1 MSYTTPGK
9 LSNTGRP
16 PREQLAVSETIR
28 RQLLDGRLGP
38 GQRLPT
44 RQELAQ
50 RHRVSV
56 MTVQR
61 AMTRLEAEGWIV
73 SRGTQGTF
81 VADRLPYQSRY
92 VLILPYH
99 PADPEYFTLFYRA
112 LTAAA
117 KQLADAGECE
127 FEIVHAQRAVL
138 SAADTERVLADVR
151 AHRIGGVI
159 FADYPTRLIATSLYR
174 EPGLYHV
181 ALSFTGEYMG
191 VPVVGLDTAAWFDN
205 AVGAAVADG
214 RSRIACLTASGKDT
228 PWTRAFQQALARHG
242 LEMRPYWQQHAN
254 PRLTEWLP
262 ELLQLWLAL
271 PEGERPDT
279 LLLTDDN
286 FVAAATA
293 GLRAGGV
300 AVPEDLL
307 VIGHYNAPCRP
318 EAAVPVRWLE
328 YDCVALLR
336 QARAVIDAQRRGD
349 AVATQSVVSPVWAT
363 NRDME
368 RETKRSV
375 APSVIGGGAR
385 NRLRKQPEG
394 VSV

>member
-1 MSYTTPGK
+1 M
-9 LSNTGRP
+9 GRP
-16 PREQLAVSETIR
+16 PREQIVVNEAIR
-28 RQLLDGRLGP
+28 RQLLDDRLAP

-44 RQELAQ
+44 RQQLAQ

-81 VADRLPYQSRY
+81 VADRLPYQTRY
-92 VLILPYH
+92 ALLLPYH
-99 PADPEYFTLFYRA
+99 PADPEYFTLFYQA

-117 KQLADAGECE
+117 EQLADAGECE

-138 SAADTERVLADVR
+138 SAADTERVLADAR
-151 AHRIGGVI
+151 AHRVGGVI
-159 FADYPTRLIATSLYR
+159 FADYPTRLVATSLYR

-181 ALSFTGEYMG
+181 ALSFTGEYLG
-191 VPVVGLDTAAWFDN
+191 VPVVGLDAAAWFDH
-205 AVGAAVADG
+205 AVGAAVAVE
-214 RSRIACLTASGKDT
+214 RSRIACLTACGKDT
-228 PWTRAFQQALARHG
+228 LWTRAFQRALARYG
-242 LEMRPYWQQHAN
+242 LTIRPYWQQYAD
-254 PRLTEWLP
+254 PRVTEWLP

-271 PEGERPDT
+271 PARERPDT

-293 GLRAGGV
+293 GLRAAGV

-318 EAAVPVRWLE
+318 EATVPVRWLG

-349 AVATQSVVSPVWAT
+349 AVATQSVVTPVWGT
-363 NRDME
+363 TREME

-375 APSVIGGGAR
+375 APSVVGGGAR
-385 NRLRKQPEG
+385 NRLRRQPEG
-394 VSV
+394 VKV